1 MILSLYIYLKFSK
14 QWFILSDVLMF
25 SVPDEFFAKIRER
38 RDHPRKKKKK
48 EPTKILNPRCQSFI
62 SGILNPKVC

>member
-48 EPTKILNPRCQSFI
+48 RANQNT
-62 SGILNPKVC
+62 